1 MVARAGNNLPQL
13 PEQRICIQA
22 CEEAFLEI
30 VRLTPGADRLLETEP
45 IFRSHFR
52 QKTPYL
58 FALGRSF
65 NAALRN
71 RTQIFLRVIV
81 A

>member
-22 CEEAFLEI
+22 CAEAFLEI

-58 FALGRSF
+58 FALGRSSNPPF
-65 NAALRN
+65 GTERK
-71 RTQIFLRVIV
+71 FFSV
-81 A
+81 